1 MGLNLEKLAEA
12 LKVSINFTPE
22 DRIKFKEM
30 RESGRYGF
38 NSAREEL
45 IAGKILKRITE
56 LVEKIDGETKSD
68 SSGC

>member
-1 MGLNLEKLAEA
+1 MGLNLERLAEA
-12 LKVSINFTPE
+12 LKLDITFTE
-22 DRIKFKEM
+22 KDKKKYHEM